1 MVRGVEY
8 GWVRGP
14 GGPKSQEADMPR
26 PIHFDLGAIDPA
38 RAIAFY
44 KAAFGWTVE
53 KWNGPTEY
61 YLITTGA
68 PREPGIDG
76 GLALSKDEGVDT
88 NLTLGVAS
96 LEEAI
101 AAVTA
106 AGGTIVGD
114 IRTIFGVGRMVTCKD
129 TEGNS
134 FGLMEEQ
141 RPDRHVELGELSG
154 V

>member
-1 MVRGVEY
+1 
-8 GWVRGP
+8 
-14 GGPKSQEADMPR
+14 MPR
-26 PIHFDLGAIDPA
+26 PIHFDLGATDPA

-53 KWNGPTEY
+53 KWNGPFEY

-76 GLALSKDEGVDT
+76 GLSRSTDGTLQT

-96 LEEAI
+96 LEEAV
-101 AAVTA
+101 ASVTA

-114 IRTIFGVGRMVTCKD
+114 IRAIPGVGRMVTCKD

-141 RPDRHVELGELSG
+141 RSDKHVELGELSG

>member
-1 MVRGVEY
+1 
-8 GWVRGP
+8 
-14 GGPKSQEADMPR
+14 MPR
-26 PIHFDLGAIDPA
+26 PIHFDLHATDAA

-68 PREPGIDG
+68 SREPGING
-76 GLALSKDEGVDT
+76 GLAPSKDEGIDT

-96 LEEAI
+96 LEDAI

-106 AGGTIVGD
+106 AGGRIVGD

-129 TEGNS
+129 TEGNT
-134 FGLMEEQ
+134 FGLMEELKA
-141 RPDRHVELGELSG
+141 DADVELGEYSG

>member
-1 MVRGVEY
+1 
-8 GWVRGP
+8 
-14 GGPKSQEADMPR
+14 MPR
-26 PIHFDLGAIDPA
+26 PIHFDLHATDPA

-68 PREPGIDG
+68 SREPGING
-76 GLALSKDEGVDT
+76 GLAPSKDEGIDT

-96 LEEAI
+96 LEDAI

-106 AGGTIVGD
+106 AGGRIVGD

-129 TEGNS
+129 TEGNT
-134 FGLMEEQ
+134 FGLMEELKA
-141 RPDRHVELGELSG
+141 DADVELGEYSG

>member
-53 KWNGPTEY
+53 KWNGPTG
-61 YLITTGA
+61 TSNSA
-68 PREPGIDG
+68 SCQASRE
-76 GLALSKDEGVDT
+76 L
-88 NLTLGVAS
+88 
-96 LEEAI
+96 
-101 AAVTA
+101 
-106 AGGTIVGD
+106 
-114 IRTIFGVGRMVTCKD
+114 R
-129 TEGNS
+129 
-134 FGLMEEQ
+134 
-141 RPDRHVELGELSG
+141 SG
-154 V
+154 SA

>member
-1 MVRGVEY
+1 M
-8 GWVRGP
+8 
-14 GGPKSQEADMPR
+14 SR
-26 PIHFDLGAIDPA
+26 PIHFDLGATDPA

-76 GLALSKDEGVDT
+76 GLAPSKDEGIDT
-88 NLTLGVAS
+88 NLTMAR
-96 LEEAI
+96 
-101 AAVTA
+101 VTV

-114 IRTIFGVGRMVTCKD
+114 IHTIPGVGRMVTCKD

-134 FGLMEEQ
+134 FGLIEEQ